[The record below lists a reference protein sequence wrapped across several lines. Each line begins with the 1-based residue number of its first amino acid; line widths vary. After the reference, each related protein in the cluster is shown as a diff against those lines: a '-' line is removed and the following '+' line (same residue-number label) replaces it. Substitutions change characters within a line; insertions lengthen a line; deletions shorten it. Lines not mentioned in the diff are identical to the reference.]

1 MPIKN
6 GDFLLINY
14 TLKVKETGET
24 VGTTLESVAKEN
36 QALPRRGEV

>member
-6 GDFLLINY
+6 GDFILADY

-24 VGTTLESVAKEN
+24 VGTTVENVAKEKK
-36 QALPRRGEV
+36 LYRG